1 MKNYIE
7 YETPEVLVVECEVEN
22 GFAMSS
28 QSFRYGDP
36 EEDPEGEWWILSKKI
51 FFIDKRATSKEVAL
65 CLFRLIIKARIYY
78 ITPWAIMAL
87 ATFMKPATLAPFT

>member
-28 QSFRYGDP
+28 PPSFRHGDP
-36 EEDPEGEWWILSKKI
+36 EEDPEGEW
-51 FFIDKRATSKEVAL
+51 
-65 CLFRLIIKARIYY
+65 
-78 ITPWAIMAL
+78 
-87 ATFMKPATLAPFT
+87 

>member
-28 QSFRYGDP
+28 PSFRYGDP
-36 EEDPEGEWWILSKKI
+36 EEDPEGE
-51 FFIDKRATSKEVAL
+51 
-65 CLFRLIIKARIYY
+65 Y
-78 ITPWAIMAL
+78 
-87 ATFMKPATLAPFT
+87 